1 MLTLETIQNELS
13 PKVTVRYNGEAR
25 EMVRAGTSWNDIEK
39 VNAGYGLSSSRDYIA
54 LASDFPAEKRP
65 ALNDR
70 IEDDGTVWRV
80 YRLADEECWRFLG
93 NESTGLIR
101 IHCRRV

>member
-13 PKVTVRYNGEAR
+13 PKVTVLYNGEPR

-39 VNAGYGLSSSRDYIA
+39 VNAGYGMSSSRDYIA
-54 LASDFPAEKRP
+54 LVSDFLTEKP

-70 IEDDGTVWRV
+70 IEDGGTVWRV